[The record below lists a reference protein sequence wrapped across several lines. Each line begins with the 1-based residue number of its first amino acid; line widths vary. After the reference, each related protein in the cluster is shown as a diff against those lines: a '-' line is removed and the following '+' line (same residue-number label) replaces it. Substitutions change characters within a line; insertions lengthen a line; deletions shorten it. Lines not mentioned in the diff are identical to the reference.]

1 MLPGE
6 KPSYWCYMMTGE
18 FRNIVISHICHYIKK
33 SKDFNC
39 FIKEILVAKLI
50 NYILFKYYFYMTFHM
65 RGEKGLQKIIMRHM
79 GAWRVKDQ
87 IERRHMV
94 CEQPLIT
101 VLCCLSAVRWLV

>member
-6 KPSYWCYMMTGE
+6 KPSYCCYMAIGE

-39 FIKEILVAKLI
+39 FIKEILVAKLN
-50 NYILFKYYFYMTFHM
+50 NYNLFKYYFYMTFHM

-79 GAWRVKDQ
+79 GVWGVKDQ

-101 VLCCLSAVRWLV
+101 V